1 MCVSHSI
8 LQDPRIKKA
17 IACMESQLHKIKDS
31 YTTSILTFALKR
43 AGSTRADDLMKNLDK
58 KAVRKGK
65 EKTIFEY

>member
-1 MCVSHSI
+1 
-8 LQDPRIKKA
+8 
-17 IACMESQLHKIKDS
+17 MESQLHKIKDS